1 MKGFAKRDANIL
13 INRDTNILMHTNDT
27 NNIYSIRII
36 RIISILVS
44 LNILHH
50 FNGRAASCL
59 GLPE

>member
-13 INRDTNILMHTNDT
+13 INRDTNDTND
-27 NNIYSIRII
+27 IYSI